1 MRRKNRKLIPLL
13 PYTKFEIV
21 GYAMNELMSE
31 KSIYGLQTYSLVV
44 RSIINEKQY
53 SYHKVYFFELNAYMK
68 NINFKNRKVK
78 IVGYIRGAANKRSKV
93 NNNTNILTAQEIYV
107 LEDDG
112 KQINNLE
119 TTVIGENDLP

>member
-1 MRRKNRKLIPLL
+1 MRRKERKLIPLGL
-13 PYTKFEIV
+13 YTKFEIV

-31 KSIYGLQTYSLVV
+31 KSMYGLQTYYLIV
-44 RSIINEKQY
+44 RSIINEKEY

-78 IVGYIRGAANKRSKV
+78 IVGYIRGSRNKYSRV

-119 TTVIGENDLP
+119 TTVISENDLP

>member
-1 MRRKNRKLIPLL
+1 
-13 PYTKFEIV
+13 
-21 GYAMNELMSE
+21 MNELMSE
-31 KSIYGLQTYSLVV
+31 KSMYGLQTNYLIV
-44 RSIINEKQY
+44 RSINNEKEY

-78 IVGYIRGAANKRSKV
+78 IVGYIRGSRNKYSRV

-107 LEDDG
+107 LEDEG

-119 TTVIGENDLP
+119 TTVISENDLP

>member
-1 MRRKNRKLIPLL
+1 
-13 PYTKFEIV
+13 
-21 GYAMNELMSE
+21 MNELMSE
-31 KSIYGLQTYSLVV
+31 KSMYGLQTNYLIV
-44 RSIINEKQY
+44 RSINNEKEY

-78 IVGYIRGAANKRSKV
+78 IVGYIRGSRNRYERV

-119 TTVIGENDLP
+119 TTVISENDLP

>member
-1 MRRKNRKLIPLL
+1 M
-13 PYTKFEIV
+13 
-21 GYAMNELMSE
+21 
-31 KSIYGLQTYSLVV
+31 YGLQTYYLIV
-44 RSIINEKQY
+44 RSIINEKEY

-78 IVGYIRGAANKRSKV
+78 IVGYIRGSRNKYSRV

-119 TTVIGENDLP
+119 TTVISENDLP